1 MMVNYVN
8 ESNQREEV
16 LSHRG
21 QSLTRRMQLNKCRHA
36 DEVPVKRK
44 RVHFRPP
51 LENKE
56 RQKKIK
62 LLSEELMSLTSVFA
76 FALWEQH

>member
-1 MMVNYVN
+1 MMLNYVN

-51 LENKE
+51 LE
-56 RQKKIK
+56 KKNTKKKYKI
-62 LLSEELMSLTSVFA
+62 SEEIMSLMSVFA
-76 FALWEQH
+76 FAVWEQH